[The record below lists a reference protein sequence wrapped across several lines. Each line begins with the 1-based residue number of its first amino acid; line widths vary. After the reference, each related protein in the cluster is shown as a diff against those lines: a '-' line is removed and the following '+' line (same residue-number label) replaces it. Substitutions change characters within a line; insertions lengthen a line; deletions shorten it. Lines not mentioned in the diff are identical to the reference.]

1 MLEGLAR
8 IDWANIRHCYGPATD
23 LPDLLRD
30 LISSDLQRRE
40 EALSTA

>member
-8 IDWANIRHCYGPATD
+8 IDWANTRPCYGPATD